1 MRRFRI
7 STLLLPF
14 QLVFRVLVSVCG
26 LAVLALFTWIV
37 LFSCF
42 RIYELLD
49 RTIFSD
55 PWFP

>member
-1 MRRFRI
+1 MKRFRI

-26 LAVLALFTWIV
+26 LAVLLLFTWIV
-37 LFSCF
+37 TFACF
-42 RIYELLD
+42 RIYEVLD